1 MRLAQIIGGPP
12 MPLIV
17 VIACAF
23 AVSFGCA
30 TKKEVARRPMSFE
43 TTQPVRAQS
52 VDKAIADGV
61 AFILKTQNADGSW
74 GSGLQTRGIEIFA
87 TVPGSHDSFRGGTSA
102 LCVIALREARDRGGF
117 KTKEVEKA
125 YRKGLGYLAEA
136 RDALRENGMVFYN
149 MWAHIYSVQAIAAE
163 LMIKEDPELRVAAE
177 WHLKKLESFASYNGG
192 WNYYDF
198 DAQTQQ
204 PSMEATSF
212 GTAAALVALHD
223 AREAKL
229 PVKDEMIRRAIARL
243 EECRTPGGYFLY
255 GADSRYMLTLPAN
268 KLKGAVGRTQSANL
282 ALWMWNS
289 KLVTKER
296 AIEGLRLLKENHEWL
311 GMGRKRPMPHESWYQ
326 TSGYYYYFGHYYA
339 ARLVEKIDGDAQ
351 REYAQAAMDWVLP
364 YQEED
369 GSWWDYAM
377 WDYHKPYGT
386 AYAVMTLLR
395 CRDALN

>member
-1 MRLAQIIGGPP
+1 MQSPTRSVTMWVAP
-12 MPLIV
+12 V
-17 VIACAF
+17 VACLL

-30 TKKEVARRPMSFE
+30 TKKEVARKPMSFE

-87 TVPGSHDSFRGGTSA
+87 TVPGSHDSFRGGTTA

-117 KTKEVEKA
+117 NTKEVEKA
-125 YRKGLGYLAEA
+125 YRKGLGYIAEA

-163 LMIKEDPELRVAAE
+163 LMIKEDPELRAAAE

-198 DAQTQQ
+198 AQQTQQ

-223 AREAKL
+223 ARAAKL
-229 PVKDEMIRRAIARL
+229 PVKDELIRRAIARL
-243 EECRTPGGYFLY
+243 EECRTPGGFFLY

-268 KLKGAVGRTQSANL
+268 KLKGAVGRTQSCND
-282 ALWMWNS
+282 ALWTWNS
-289 KLVTKER
+289 KLITKER
-296 AIEGLRLLKENHEWL
+296 VIEGLKLLKENHEWL
-311 GMGRKRPMPHESWYQ
+311 AMGRKRPLPHEAWYQ

-351 REYAQAAMDWVLP
+351 REYAQAVMDWVLP